1 MALVAEVGFQGNH
14 PMTQCLQM
22 LALTRYENLGAS
34 SRLRSAQFLPHFS
47 KMSICVQRHAL
58 FDDASLLYR
67 YSTGRQYS
75 LLTVFKC
82 YLERIKVLMYCNIF
96 DVLWIEK
103 EALPWMPFS
112 IEWALLRNVPFILD
126 FDDAIFHNYDLNSNR
141 LLRILFGSRI
151 NRLMAKAKLVTVGND
166 YLAER
171 ARRAGATWVEVIPTV
186 VNMEHY
192 DNCVT
197 EQIEA
202 PLRIVWIG
210 SPTSVQYLLEL
221 APALKKLFAIHPFVL
236 RVIGGG
242 QIEIAGLQL
251 ECVEWSEHTEVSH
264 LKECHVGIMPLR
276 DTLWERGKCAYKLIQ
291 YMASGLPT
299 VASAVGANREV
310 VIDGKTGFL
319 VSTEDQW
326 VEQLVRLLGDSY
338 LRHDMGRAGH
348 LRASENYSLQVI
360 APRLANLLKKAGGA

>member
-1 MALVAEVGFQGNH
+1 MALAAEVGFQVNH
-14 PMTQCLQM
+14 PTTPFLRM

-34 SRLRSAQFLPHFS
+34 SRLRSTQFLPHFT
-47 KMSICVQRHAL
+47 KMSIYVQRNAL
-58 FDDASLLYR
+58 FDDASLLRR

-75 LLTVFKC
+75 LLTVFKS
-82 YLERIKVLMYCNIF
+82 YSKRIKALMHLNIF
-96 DVLWIEK
+96 NVVWIEK

-112 IEWALLRNVPFILD
+112 IEWALLRNIPFILD
-126 FDDAIFHNYDLNSNR
+126 FDDAIFHNYDLNRNR
-141 LLRILFGSRI
+141 LVRILYGSRI
-151 NRLMAKAKLVTVGND
+151 DRLMAKAKLVTAGND

-186 VNMEHY
+186 VDMVRY

-197 EQIEA
+197 EQIEE

-221 APALKKLFAIHPFVL
+221 APALKKVFAIHPFVL

-251 ECVEWSEHTEVSH
+251 ECVAWSEHTEVSY

-276 DTLWERGKCAYKLIQ
+276 DTPWERGKCAYKLIQ

-299 VASAVGANREV
+299 VASTVGANCEV

-326 VEQLVRLLGDSY
+326 VEQLVRLLDDSN
-338 LRHDMGRAGH
+338 LRKDMGRAGH
-348 LRASENYSLQVI
+348 FRASEYYSLQVMG
-360 APRLANLLKKAGGA
+360 PRLANLLKKVGEV